1 MVDKRVNHAIM
12 GTQAEKE
19 LPHMQP
25 TLEQAF
31 TIDLEQLISQYI
43 TQGMAPGRV
52 EEIMQQAVEGL
63 FESLSEEDAE

>member
-1 MVDKRVNHAIM
+1 
-12 GTQAEKE
+12 
-19 LPHMQP
+19 MQP

-31 TIDLEQLISQYI
+31 TIELEQLISQYI

-52 EEIMQQAVEGL
+52 EEIMQQAAEGL